1 MGKYFV
7 TDNERLGLQASQ
19 FIHAKISGKYF
30 EKAKEKFPDA
40 KFITVNELYNTL
52 QKGTGKGDE
61 LIISKFAKPWE
72 ESLKT
77 NYPEASIIK
86 YND

>member
-30 EKAKEKFPDA
+30 EQAKIDFPDA
-40 KFITVNELYNTL
+40 EFITVNDLYSRL
-52 QKGTGKGDE
+52 QKGTGKGE
-61 LIISKFAKPWE
+61 LIIISKFAKPWE
-72 ESLKT
+72 KSLKT
-77 NYPEASIIK
+77 NYPEASIVR
-86 YND
+86 YDV